1 MTRSHLAVQHINEL
15 QALPTVLN
23 LGAFLGQLRSEGY
36 AVTIFTPT
44 ELRGANPDVIE
55 EIMCERGSIAIQ
67 SLATEKHE
75 DFEFHAA
82 PI

>member
-1 MTRSHLAVQHINEL
+1 MTHAPT
-15 QALPTVLN
+15 PTVLH
-23 LGAFLGQLRSEGY
+23 LGTFLGQLRSEGY
-36 AVTIFTPT
+36 AVTIFTPS
-44 ELRGANPDVIE
+44 ELRGANPDMIE

>member
-1 MTRSHLAVQHINEL
+1 MVT
-15 QALPTVLN
+15 PTVLN
-23 LGAFLGQLRSEGY
+23 LGTFLGQLRSEGY
-36 AVTIFTPT
+36 AVTIFTPS
-44 ELRGANPDVIE
+44 ELRGANPDVVE

-67 SLATEKHE
+67 SLATEKENE